1 MKLTEMFDSETF
13 VVTAE
18 IGPPKGIDISDMLEN
33 AEMLKGRV
41 HAINITDQQSS
52 VMRLGPI
59 AAARLLKV
67 RDFEPI
73 VQFTCRD
80 RNRIALQSDLLSAS
94 IMGVENVLCSTGDH
108 VLLGDH
114 PDAKSV
120 FDLDS
125 VSLLKAASNL
135 MNGRDLSERELKGR
149 PDFCLGCVASP
160 CADPLEPQM
169 LKLEKKTRAG
179 AMFVQTQGVFD
190 PAQFDNFMR
199 LVKPLNIPVIVGVI
213 LLKSAGMARF
223 MNKHVAGVS
232 VPEPLIAEMEK
243 ATDRVAASVR
253 IAARLINEMKD
264 RCQGV
269 HIMPMGWEKKTPA
282 VLDAAGL

>member
-1 MKLTEMFDSETF
+1 MFDSETF